1 MSGMSPAGNLSSR
14 GRPNQKYVLLLSFR
28 SVCAEVQQIMQSSN
42 GSRIIQELRHRST
55 TEASAGSEAA
65 KRILFC
71 TSVVAEAPGIALASV
86 FTGAPFITGAPV
98 AAYVF

>member
-1 MSGMSPAGNLSSR
+1 MDKKITENLR
-14 GRPNQKYVLLLSFR
+14 YEL
-28 SVCAEVQQIMQSSN
+28 VCKMQSSN

>member
-1 MSGMSPAGNLSSR
+1 MVRKTSEIERASR
-14 GRPNQKYVLLLSFR
+14 
-28 SVCAEVQQIMQSSN
+28 QSSN

-71 TSVVAEAPGIALASV
+71 TSVVAEAPGSVLASV
-86 FTGAPFITGAPV
+86 FTGAPFITGASV
-98 AAYVF
+98 AAYLF

>member
-1 MSGMSPAGNLSSR
+1 MTATQNNHAI
-14 GRPNQKYVLLLSFR
+14 RPLT
-28 SVCAEVQQIMQSSN
+28 QSSN

-65 KRILFC
+65 KRTLFC